1 MGRADRHGFANPDPN
16 RAGPSTLVKV
26 GELEHILIDLVAGRP
41 ADGGSRFDPA
51 SAFGVLVTHLHSD
64 HLTDLNDVIIL
75 GDVPGPRELKIVGPP
90 RSLDSELTLA
100 ALEPD
105 MGYRIAHHDDL
116 DYRPAVAVTEVEPGD
131 VFELGSASVSVFE
144 TIHAPVHPTVGFRI
158 EHDGKVA
165 ALAGDTIP
173 CDGLDALVADADD
186 VQTVIRDDLVKLV
199 PNERMGTSS
208 ITTHRWNRQPRPH
221 PATAQRLLLTHLVP
235 SPQPAQYDEWKSI
248 AADHSTV
255 RSSSVTISR
264 RSRSDLVGQAS
275 GPARRRLANSYVCM
289 GLTMACW
296 LPA

>member
-1 MGRADRHGFANPDPN
+1 MDIVLTGTGSPIPDPN

-26 GELEHILIDLVAGRP
+26 GELEHILIDAGRGVVMRM
-41 ADGGSRFDPA
+41 AGAGSIPPLL
-51 SAFGVLVTHLHSD
+51 SGVLVTHLHSD
-64 HLTDLNDVIIL
+64 HLTDLNDVITTHW
-75 GDVPGPRELKIVGPP
+75 VMSPGPRELKIVGPP
-90 RSLDSELTLA
+90 GIARFVELTLA

-173 CDGLDALVADADD
+173 CDGLDALVADADAY

-199 PNERMGTSS
+199 PNERMQDILDYHSS
-208 ITTHRWNRQPRPH
+208 VEQAAQTASRNR
-221 PATAQRLLLTHLVP
+221 AKRLLLTHLVP

-248 AADHSTV
+248 AAEHFDGEIVIGDDLTA
-255 RSSSVTISR
+255 VTI
-264 RSRSDLVGQAS
+264 
-275 GPARRRLANSYVCM
+275 
-289 GLTMACW
+289 
-296 LPA
+296 